1 MSAIASFILL
11 PKSALPDLREAAV
24 PKKSFFGGVKDRFHD
39 FLRARGR
46 EATIYDWSGYVIATV
61 LPYLKKRQIVLM
73 KSEHDELS
81 SYLSNE
87 RKSTCFIF
95 TPAHKQ
101 AYLAQLSPES
111 YSETELRDYCNEFN
125 GSSEADAGTPM
136 LDGIRAIHDSLRQ
149 LDDDS
154 VVLLH
159 IG

>member
-11 PKSALPDLREAAV
+11 PKSALSELHEAAI
-24 PKKSFFGGVKDRFHD
+24 PKKGFFGGVKDRFHD
-39 FLRARGR
+39 FLRTRGR
-46 EATIYDWSGYVIATV
+46 EAASYDWSGYVIATV
-61 LPYLKKRQIVLM
+61 LPYLEGRQIVLM

-81 SYLSNE
+81 SHLSEE

-95 TPAHKQ
+95 TPAHKR

-111 YSETELRDYCNEFN
+111 YSEAELRDYCNEFN
-125 GSSEADAGTPM
+125 GSSEDDAGKPM

-154 VVLLH
+154 VILLH

>member
-1 MSAIASFILL
+1 MSAIASFTLL
-11 PKSALPDLREAAV
+11 PKSALPELREAAV
-24 PKKSFFGGVKDRFHD
+24 PKKGFFGGVKDRFPD

-46 EATIYDWSGYVIATV
+46 EATSYAWSGYVIATV
-61 LPYLKKRQIVLM
+61 LPYLEERQIDLM
-73 KSEHDELS
+73 KSEHDDLS
-81 SYLSNE
+81 SHLSRA

-95 TPAHKQ
+95 TPAHKR
-101 AYLAQLSPES
+101 AYLDRLSPAS
-111 YSETELRDYCNEFN
+111 YSEAELRDYCNEFN
-125 GSSEADAGTPM
+125 GSSEAEAGKPM